1 MILYLQ
7 KKWSH
12 FFLKINLVLLFYIEQ
27 MYQYNLFYPTI
38 VDVQLV
44 LEEELQNISPIV
56 GYGGKYE
63 LEFLNGYYLQEP
75 EVELD
80 ECKLSKSIEDF
91 EGRSER
97 IPNIDKNYVDLGIQ
111 FRLAQLINSKN
122 VSFKNEIPIHVALKG
137 HMGTGKDHDIEQ
149 FAAKLKYPYYR
160 IPLSGEVRDV
170 TLLGS
175 VQLYGDGKGGTES
188 KWQDG
193 ELTRDLRGPAIGN
206 LSELN
211 AAGPE
216 VLFALHSLLDRHK
229 KLELPNGEVISL
241 RDDCYIFG
249 TMNPTS
255 LRDYSG
261 TQTLNKA
268 FADRWVIWDKPFPN
282 KDQLQLIFKKRYP
295 NLQSEF
301 SDLIIKLAIEINNSF
316 MSDDISINIETPM
329 SLRTIVERIP
339 VGLDIYKNSSDPLYE
354 AWKNFVLPHVDTDDM
369 DHYNTLWNT
378 VVRSGPSLKPK
389 L

>member
-1 MILYLQ
+1 MA
-7 KKWSH
+7 KKE
-12 FFLKINLVLLFYIEQ
+12 FTNPIN
-27 MYQYNLFYPTI
+27 
-38 VDVQLV
+38 
-44 LEEELQNISPIV
+44 EE
-56 GYGGKYE
+56 K
-63 LEFLNGYYLQEP
+63 
-75 EVELD
+75 VELD
-80 ECKLSKSIEDF
+80 ECKLTKSIEDY
-91 EGRSER
+91 EGRVER

-111 FRLAQLINSKN
+111 YKLAKLINSKN

-193 ELTRDLRGPAIGN
+193 ELTRALRGPAIVN

-282 KDQLQLIFKKRYP
+282 KNQLQLIFKKRYP
-295 NLQSEF
+295 NLQTEF

-316 MSDDISINIETPM
+316 MSEDISINIETPM

-339 VGLDIYKNSSDPLYE
+339 VGLDIYKNSSDPLLKT
-354 AWKNFVLPHVDTDDM
+354 WNNFVLPHVDVDDI
-369 DHYNTLWNT
+369 DHYKTLWNT
-378 VVRSGPSLKPK
+378 VVRSGPNLKPK

>member
-1 MILYLQ
+1 MA
-7 KKWSH
+7 KKE
-12 FFLKINLVLLFYIEQ
+12 FTDPINNE
-27 MYQYNLFYPTI
+27 
-38 VDVQLV
+38 
-44 LEEELQNISPIV
+44 
-56 GYGGKYE
+56 K
-63 LEFLNGYYLQEP
+63 
-75 EVELD
+75 VELD
-80 ECKLSKSIEDF
+80 ECKLTKSIKDY
-91 EGRSER
+91 EGRVER

-111 FRLAQLINSKN
+111 YKLAQLINSKN

-193 ELTRDLRGPAIGN
+193 ELTRALRGPAIVN

-282 KDQLQLIFKKRYP
+282 KGQLQLIFKKRYP
-295 NLQSEF
+295 NLQTEF

-339 VGLDIYKNSSDPLYE
+339 VGLDIYKNSSDPLLE
-354 AWKNFVLPHVDTDDM
+354 SWNNFVLPHVDVDDI
-369 DHYNTLWNT
+369 DHYKTLWNT
-378 VVRSGPSLKPK
+378 VVRSGPNLKPK

>member
-1 MILYLQ
+1 MA
-7 KKWSH
+7 
-12 FFLKINLVLLFYIEQ
+12 
-27 MYQYNLFYPTI
+27 
-38 VDVQLV
+38 
-44 LEEELQNISPIV
+44 LQNFKDPDSITNV
-56 GYGGKYE
+56 
-63 LEFLNGYYLQEP
+63 
-75 EVELD
+75 VELN
-80 ECKLSKSIEDF
+80 ECKLTKTISDYDSRKN
-91 EGRSER
+91 R
-97 IPNIDKNYVDLGIQ
+97 IPEIDKYYVDLGIQ
-111 FRLAQLINSKN
+111 YRLAQLIDSKIN
-122 VSFKNEIPIHVALKG
+122 AFKNDIPVHVALKG

-175 VQLYGDGKGGTES
+175 VQLYGDGMGGTES

-193 ELTRDLRGPAIGN
+193 ELTRALRGPAIVN

-229 KLELPNGEVISL
+229 KLELPNGEVIEL
-241 RDDCYIFG
+241 RDDTFIFG

-255 LRDYSG
+255 LRDYAG
-261 TQTLNKA
+261 TQSLNKA
-268 FADRWVIWDKPFPN
+268 FADRWVIWDKPFP
-282 KDQLQLIFKKRYP
+282 KREQLESIFSLRYP
-295 NLQSEF
+295 KLQKEYV
-301 SDLIIKLAIEINNSF
+301 DLIIKLAIEINNSF
-316 MSDDISINIETPM
+316 ISEDISVNVETPM

-339 VGLDIYKNSSDPLYE
+339 IGLNIYKNSKDPLKSS
-354 AWKNFVLPHVDTDDM
+354 WDNFVLPHVNREDL

-378 VVRSGPSLKPK
+378 IVRKGPSAAPK

>member
-1 MILYLQ
+1 M
-7 KKWSH
+7 
-12 FFLKINLVLLFYIEQ
+12 V
-27 MYQYNLFYPTI
+27 
-38 VDVQLV
+38 
-44 LEEELQNISPIV
+44 LQNFKDPDSITNV
-56 GYGGKYE
+56 
-63 LEFLNGYYLQEP
+63 
-75 EVELD
+75 VELN
-80 ECKLSKSIEDF
+80 ECKLTKTISDYDSRKN
-91 EGRSER
+91 R
-97 IPNIDKNYVDLGIQ
+97 IPEIDKYYVDLGIQ
-111 FRLAQLINSKN
+111 YRLAQLIDSKIN
-122 VSFKNEIPIHVALKG
+122 AFKNDIPVHVALKG

-175 VQLYGDGKGGTES
+175 VQLYGDGMGGTES

-193 ELTRDLRGPAIGN
+193 ELTRALRGPAIVN

-229 KLELPNGEVISL
+229 KLELPNGEVIEL
-241 RDDCYIFG
+241 RDDTFIFG

-255 LRDYSG
+255 LRDYAG
-261 TQTLNKA
+261 TQSLNKA
-268 FADRWVIWDKPFPN
+268 FADRWVIWDKPFP
-282 KDQLQLIFKKRYP
+282 KREQLESIFSLRYP
-295 NLQSEF
+295 KLQKEYV
-301 SDLIIKLAIEINNSF
+301 DLIIKLAIEINNSF
-316 MSDDISINIETPM
+316 ISEDISVNVETPM

-339 VGLDIYKNSSDPLYE
+339 IGLNIYKNSKDPLKSS
-354 AWKNFVLPHVDTDDM
+354 WDNFVLPHVNREDL

-378 VVRSGPSLKPK
+378 IVRKGPSAAPK

>member
-1 MILYLQ
+1 MA
-7 KKWSH
+7 KKE
-12 FFLKINLVLLFYIEQ
+12 FTNPINNE
-27 MYQYNLFYPTI
+27 
-38 VDVQLV
+38 
-44 LEEELQNISPIV
+44 
-56 GYGGKYE
+56 K
-63 LEFLNGYYLQEP
+63 
-75 EVELD
+75 VELD
-80 ECKLSKSIEDF
+80 ECKLSKSIEDY
-91 EGRSER
+91 EGRAER

-193 ELTRDLRGPAIGN
+193 ELTRALRGPAIVN

-268 FADRWVIWDKPFPN
+268 FADRWVIWDKPFPD

-339 VGLDIYKNSSDPLYE
+339 VGLDIYKNSSDPLFE
-354 AWKNFVLPHVDTDDM
+354 AWKNFVLPHVDTDDI

>member
-1 MILYLQ
+1 MA
-7 KKWSH
+7 KKE
-12 FFLKINLVLLFYIEQ
+12 FTNPINNE
-27 MYQYNLFYPTI
+27 
-38 VDVQLV
+38 
-44 LEEELQNISPIV
+44 
-56 GYGGKYE
+56 K
-63 LEFLNGYYLQEP
+63 
-75 EVELD
+75 VELD

-91 EGRSER
+91 EGTSER

-193 ELTRDLRGPAIGN
+193 ELTRALRGPAIVN

>member
-1 MILYLQ
+1 MVKFENPSKQ
-7 KKWSH
+7 K
-12 FFLKINLVLLFYIEQ
+12 NYIEL
-27 MYQYNLFYPTI
+27 NEC
-38 VDVQLV
+38 V
-44 LEEELQNISPIV
+44 LDKKIDD
-56 GYGGKYE
+56 YE
-63 LEFLNGYYLQEP
+63 SRLNRVP
-75 EVELD
+75 E
-80 ECKLSKSIEDF
+80 
-91 EGRSER
+91 
-97 IPNIDKNYVDLGIQ
+97 IDDYYVDLGTQ
-111 FRLAQLINSKN
+111 FRLAQVMEAKLNA
-122 VSFKNEIPIHVALKG
+122 FKNELPIHVALKG

-193 ELTRDLRGPAIGN
+193 ELTRALRGPAIVN

-229 KLELPNGEVISL
+229 KLELPNGEVLQL
-241 RDDCYIFG
+241 RDDTFIFG

-255 LRDYSG
+255 LRDYAG
-261 TQTLNKA
+261 TQSLNKA

-282 KDQLQLIFKKRYP
+282 KEQLESIYLKRYP
-295 NLQSEF
+295 TLQKSYT
-301 SDLIIKLAIEINNSF
+301 DLVIKLALEINNSF
-316 MSDDISINIETPM
+316 MSDDISVNIETPM

-339 VGLDIYKNSSDPLYE
+339 LGLKVSSDADDPLKE
-354 AWKNFVLPHVDTDDM
+354 AWEHFVLPHVSKEDL
-369 DHYNTLWNT
+369 DHYQTLWNT
-378 VVRSGPSLKPK
+378 IVRKGPSEKPK

>member
-1 MILYLQ
+1 MA
-7 KKWSH
+7 K
-12 FFLKINLVLLFYIEQ
+12 
-27 MYQYNLFYPTI
+27 
-38 VDVQLV
+38 
-44 LEEELQNISPIV
+44 QNFKDPN
-56 GYGGKYE
+56 GKDT
-63 LEFLNGYYLQEP
+63 
-75 EVELD
+75 VSID
-80 ECKLSKSIEDF
+80 ECVLDNKLPDHAA
-91 EGRSER
+91 RSGR
-97 IPNIDKNYVDLGIQ
+97 IPKVDKNYVDLGTQ
-111 FRLAQLINSKN
+111 YKLAKIIESKQKTFN
-122 VSFKNEIPIHVALKG
+122 NEIPIHIALKG

-149 FAAKLKYPYYR
+149 LAAKLKYPYYR
-160 IPLSGEVRDV
+160 IPLSGEVSDV

-175 VQLYGDGKGGTES
+175 VQLYGDGIGGTDS

-193 ELTRDLRGPAIGN
+193 ELTRALRGPSFVN

-229 KLELPNGEVISL
+229 KLELPNGEVIEL
-241 RDDCYIFG
+241 RNDTYIFG

-255 LRDYSG
+255 LRDYAG

-282 KDQLQLIFKKRYP
+282 KVQLESIFKKKYP
-295 NLQSEF
+295 NLQTEF
-301 SDLIIKLAIEINNSF
+301 VDLIIKLAIEINNSF
-316 MSDDISINIETPM
+316 VSDDISVNIETPM

-339 VGLDIYKNSSDPLYE
+339 VGLDLYRESSDPLLD
-354 AWKNFVLPHVDTDDM
+354 AWNNMVIPHVDSEDI

-378 VVRSGPSLKPK
+378 VVRNGPNLKPK

>member
-1 MILYLQ
+1 MA
-7 KKWSH
+7 KKE
-12 FFLKINLVLLFYIEQ
+12 FTNPINNE
-27 MYQYNLFYPTI
+27 
-38 VDVQLV
+38 
-44 LEEELQNISPIV
+44 
-56 GYGGKYE
+56 K
-63 LEFLNGYYLQEP
+63 
-75 EVELD
+75 VELD
-80 ECKLSKSIEDF
+80 ECKLSKSIEDY
-91 EGRSER
+91 EGRAER

-111 FRLAQLINSKN
+111 FKLAQLINSKN

-193 ELTRDLRGPAIGN
+193 ELTRALRGPAIVN

-268 FADRWVIWDKPFPN
+268 FADRWVIWDKPFPD

>member
-1 MILYLQ
+1 MAT
-7 KKWSH
+7 KK
-12 FFLKINLVLLFYIEQ
+12 FINNES
-27 MYQYNLFYPTI
+27 N
-38 VDVQLV
+38 
-44 LEEELQNISPIV
+44 EA
-56 GYGGKYE
+56 
-63 LEFLNGYYLQEP
+63 
-75 EVELD
+75 VELN
-80 ECKLSKSIEDF
+80 ECKLTKSLNDYEA
-91 EGRSER
+91 RVER

-111 FRLAQLINSKN
+111 FKLAQLIDSKIE
-122 VSFKNEIPIHVALKG
+122 SFNNEIPIHVALKG

-193 ELTRDLRGPAIGN
+193 ELTRALRGPAIVN

-229 KLELPNGEVISL
+229 KLELPNGEVIEL
-241 RDDCYIFG
+241 REDCFIFG

-261 TQTLNKA
+261 TQSLNKA
-268 FADRWVIWDKPFPN
+268 FADRWVIWEKPFPN
-282 KDQLQLIFKKRYP
+282 KEQLELIFNKRYP
-295 NLQSEF
+295 NLQKEF
-301 SDLIIKLAIEINNSF
+301 IDLIIKLSIEINNSF
-316 MSDDISINIETPM
+316 MSEDISVNIETPM

-339 VGLDIYKNSSDPLYE
+339 IGLDIYKNASDPLYE
-354 AWKNFVLPHVDTDDM
+354 SWKNFVLPHVNSDDL

-378 VVRSGPSLKPK
+378 VVRNGPAIKPK
-389 L
+389 F

>member
-1 MILYLQ
+1 MV
-7 KKWSH
+7 KKQ
-12 FFLKINLVLLFYIEQ
+12 FIN
-27 MYQYNLFYPTI
+27 P
-38 VDVQLV
+38 
-44 LEEELQNISPIV
+44 ISND
-56 GYGGKYE
+56 K
-63 LEFLNGYYLQEP
+63 
-75 EVELD
+75 VELD
-80 ECKLSKSIEDF
+80 ECKLPKSLNDY
-91 EGRSER
+91 EGRVER
-97 IPNIDKNYVDLGIQ
+97 IPIYDKNYVDLGIQ
-111 FRLAQLINSKN
+111 YRLAKLIKAKN
-122 VSFKNEIPIHVALKG
+122 ESFKNEIPIHVALKG

-193 ELTRDLRGPAIGN
+193 ELTRALRGPSIVN

-229 KLELPNGEVISL
+229 KLELPNGEVITL

-268 FADRWVIWDKPFPN
+268 FADRWVIWDKPFPT
-282 KDQLQLIFKKRYP
+282 KEQLELIFDKRYP
-295 NLQSEF
+295 KLQKDFTES
-301 SDLIIKLAIEINNSF
+301 IIKLAIEVNNSF

-339 VGLDIYKNSSDPLYE
+339 VGLDIYKDSSDPLYE
-354 AWKNFVLPHVDTDDM
+354 AWKNFVLPHVDIDDI

-378 VVRSGPSLKPK
+378 IVRSGPNLKPK

>member
-1 MILYLQ
+1 MGT
-7 KKWSH
+7 KKFVH
-12 FFLKINLVLLFYIEQ
+12 NE
-27 MYQYNLFYPTI
+27 NNET
-38 VDVQLV
+38 
-44 LEEELQNISPIV
+44 
-56 GYGGKYE
+56 
-63 LEFLNGYYLQEP
+63 
-75 EVELD
+75 VELN
-80 ECKLSKSIEDF
+80 ECKLSKSLDDYEARF
-91 EGRSER
+91 ER
-97 IPNIDKNYVDLGIQ
+97 IPSIDKNYVDLGIQ
-111 FRLAQLINSKN
+111 FKLAQLIDSKIE
-122 VSFKNEIPIHVALKG
+122 SFSNEIPTHLALKG

-193 ELTRDLRGPAIGN
+193 ELTRALRGPAIVN

-229 KLELPNGEVISL
+229 KLELPNGEVIEL
-241 RDDCYIFG
+241 REDCFIFG

-261 TQTLNKA
+261 TQSLNKA
-268 FADRWVIWDKPFPN
+268 FADRWVIWEKPFPN
-282 KDQLQLIFKKRYP
+282 KEQLELIFNKRYP
-295 NLQSEF
+295 NLQKEF
-301 SDLIIKLAIEINNSF
+301 IDLIIKLSIEINNSF
-316 MSDDISINIETPM
+316 MSEDISVNIETPM

-339 VGLDIYKNSSDPLYE
+339 IGLDIYKNASDPLYE
-354 AWKNFVLPHVDTDDM
+354 SWKNFVLPHVNSDDL

-378 VVRSGPSLKPK
+378 VVRNGPAIKPK
-389 L
+389 F

>member
-1 MILYLQ
+1 MA
-7 KKWSH
+7 KKE
-12 FFLKINLVLLFYIEQ
+12 FTNPINNE
-27 MYQYNLFYPTI
+27 
-38 VDVQLV
+38 
-44 LEEELQNISPIV
+44 
-56 GYGGKYE
+56 K
-63 LEFLNGYYLQEP
+63 
-75 EVELD
+75 VELD
-80 ECKLSKSIEDF
+80 ECKLSKSIEDY
-91 EGRSER
+91 EGRAER

-193 ELTRDLRGPAIGN
+193 ELTRALRGPAIVN

-339 VGLDIYKNSSDPLYE
+339 VGLDIYKNSSDPLFE
-354 AWKNFVLPHVDTDDM
+354 AWKNFVLPHVDTDM
-369 DHYNTLWNT
+369 
-378 VVRSGPSLKPK
+378 SLIHI
-389 L
+389 

>member
-1 MILYLQ
+1 MVKFENPGKQ
-7 KKWSH
+7 KK
-12 FFLKINLVLLFYIEQ
+12 FIELNECLV
-27 MYQYNLFYPTI
+27 
-38 VDVQLV
+38 DKK
-44 LEEELQNISPIV
+44 LED
-56 GYGGKYE
+56 YE
-63 LEFLNGYYLQEP
+63 SRLN
-75 EVELD
+75 
-80 ECKLSKSIEDF
+80 
-91 EGRSER
+91 R
-97 IPNIDKNYVDLGIQ
+97 IPEIDNYYVDFGTQ
-111 FRLAQLINSKN
+111 FRLAQVMEAKLNA
-122 VSFKNEIPIHVALKG
+122 FKNELPIHIALKG

-188 KWQDG
+188 RWQDG
-193 ELTRDLRGPAIGN
+193 ELTRALRGPAIVN

-229 KLELPNGEVISL
+229 KLELPNGEVLQL
-241 RDDCYIFG
+241 RDDTFIFG

-255 LRDYSG
+255 LRDYAG
-261 TQTLNKA
+261 TQSLNKA

-282 KDQLQLIFKKRYP
+282 KEQLESIYSKRYP
-295 NLQSEF
+295 TLQKSYT
-301 SDLIIKLAIEINNSF
+301 DLVIKLALEINNSF
-316 MSDDISINIETPM
+316 MSDDISVNIETPM

-339 VGLDIYKNSSDPLYE
+339 LGLNVSSDADDPLKE
-354 AWKNFVLPHVDTDDM
+354 AWENFVLPHVSKEDL
-369 DHYNTLWNT
+369 DHYQTLWNT
-378 VVRSGPSLKPK
+378 IVRKGPSEKPK

>member
-1 MILYLQ
+1 MAT
-7 KKWSH
+7 KK
-12 FFLKINLVLLFYIEQ
+12 FINNES
-27 MYQYNLFYPTI
+27 N
-38 VDVQLV
+38 
-44 LEEELQNISPIV
+44 EA
-56 GYGGKYE
+56 
-63 LEFLNGYYLQEP
+63 
-75 EVELD
+75 VELN
-80 ECKLSKSIEDF
+80 ECKLTKSLNDYEA
-91 EGRSER
+91 RVKR

-111 FRLAQLINSKN
+111 FKLAQLIDSKIE
-122 VSFKNEIPIHVALKG
+122 SFNNEIPIHVALKG

-193 ELTRDLRGPAIGN
+193 ELTRALRGPAIVN

-229 KLELPNGEVISL
+229 KLELPNGEVIEL
-241 RDDCYIFG
+241 RDDCFIFG

-261 TQTLNKA
+261 TQSLNKA
-268 FADRWVIWDKPFPN
+268 CLLYTSPSPR
-282 KDQLQLIFKKRYP
+282 
-295 NLQSEF
+295 
-301 SDLIIKLAIEINNSF
+301 DLSTSR
-316 MSDDISINIETPM
+316 MP
-329 SLRTIVERIP
+329 
-339 VGLDIYKNSSDPLYE
+339 SS
-354 AWKNFVLPHVDTDDM
+354 A
-369 DHYNTLWNT
+369 
-378 VVRSGPSLKPK
+378 
-389 L
+389 

>member
-1 MILYLQ
+1 MA
-7 KKWSH
+7 KKV
-12 FFLKINLVLLFYIEQ
+12 FTNPINNE
-27 MYQYNLFYPTI
+27 
-38 VDVQLV
+38 
-44 LEEELQNISPIV
+44 
-56 GYGGKYE
+56 K
-63 LEFLNGYYLQEP
+63 
-75 EVELD
+75 VELD
-80 ECKLSKSIEDF
+80 ECKLSKSIDDY
-91 EGRSER
+91 EGRAER

-193 ELTRDLRGPAIGN
+193 ELTRALRGPAIVN

>member
-1 MILYLQ
+1 MA
-7 KKWSH
+7 KKE
-12 FFLKINLVLLFYIEQ
+12 FTNPINNEK
-27 MYQYNLFYPTI
+27 
-38 VDVQLV
+38 VD
-44 LEEELQNISPIV
+44 
-56 GYGGKYE
+56 
-63 LEFLNGYYLQEP
+63 
-75 EVELD
+75 LD
-80 ECKLSKSIEDF
+80 ECKLSKSIEDY
-91 EGRSER
+91 EGRAER

-193 ELTRDLRGPAIGN
+193 ELTRALRGPAIVN

>member
-1 MILYLQ
+1 MA
-7 KKWSH
+7 KKE
-12 FFLKINLVLLFYIEQ
+12 FTNPINNE
-27 MYQYNLFYPTI
+27 
-38 VDVQLV
+38 
-44 LEEELQNISPIV
+44 
-56 GYGGKYE
+56 K
-63 LEFLNGYYLQEP
+63 
-75 EVELD
+75 VELD
-80 ECKLSKSIEDF
+80 ECKLSKSIEDY
-91 EGRSER
+91 EGRAER

-193 ELTRDLRGPAIGN
+193 ELTRALRGPAIVN

-241 RDDCYIFG
+241 REDCYIFG

-295 NLQSEF
+295 NLQKEF

-339 VGLDIYKNSSDPLYE
+339 VGLDIYKNSSDPLLE
-354 AWKNFVLPHVDTDDM
+354 TWNNFVLPHVDVDDI
-369 DHYNTLWNT
+369 DHYKTLWNT
-378 VVRSGPSLKPK
+378 VVRSGPNLKPK

>member
-1 MILYLQ
+1 MA
-7 KKWSH
+7 KKE
-12 FFLKINLVLLFYIEQ
+12 FTNPINNE
-27 MYQYNLFYPTI
+27 
-38 VDVQLV
+38 
-44 LEEELQNISPIV
+44 
-56 GYGGKYE
+56 K
-63 LEFLNGYYLQEP
+63 
-75 EVELD
+75 VELD
-80 ECKLSKSIEDF
+80 ECKLSKSIEDYV
-91 EGRSER
+91 GRAER

-193 ELTRDLRGPAIGN
+193 ELTRALRGPAIVN

>member
-1 MILYLQ
+1 MA
-7 KKWSH
+7 K
-12 FFLKINLVLLFYIEQ
+12 
-27 MYQYNLFYPTI
+27 
-38 VDVQLV
+38 
-44 LEEELQNISPIV
+44 QNFKDPN
-56 GYGGKYE
+56 GKDT
-63 LEFLNGYYLQEP
+63 
-75 EVELD
+75 VSID
-80 ECKLSKSIEDF
+80 ECVLDNKLPDHAA
-91 EGRSER
+91 RSER
-97 IPNIDKNYVDLGIQ
+97 IPKVDKNYVDLGTQ
-111 FRLAQLINSKN
+111 YKLAKIIESKQKTFN
-122 VSFKNEIPIHVALKG
+122 NEIPIHIALKG

-149 FAAKLKYPYYR
+149 LAAKLKYPYYR

-175 VQLYGDGKGGTES
+175 VQLYGDGIGGTDS

-193 ELTRDLRGPAIGN
+193 ELTRALRGPSFVN

-229 KLELPNGEVISL
+229 KLELPNGEVIEL
-241 RDDCYIFG
+241 RNDTCIFG

-255 LRDYSG
+255 LRDYAG

-282 KDQLQLIFKKRYP
+282 KVQLESIFKKKYP
-295 NLQSEF
+295 NLQTEF
-301 SDLIIKLAIEINNSF
+301 VDLIIKLAIEINNSF
-316 MSDDISINIETPM
+316 VSDDISVNIETPM

-339 VGLDIYKNSSDPLYE
+339 VGLDLYRESSDPLLD
-354 AWKNFVLPHVDTDDM
+354 AWNNMVIPHVDSEDI

-378 VVRSGPSLKPK
+378 VVRNGPNLKPK

>member
-1 MILYLQ
+1 
-7 KKWSH
+7 
-12 FFLKINLVLLFYIEQ
+12 
-27 MYQYNLFYPTI
+27 
-38 VDVQLV
+38 
-44 LEEELQNISPIV
+44 
-56 GYGGKYE
+56 
-63 LEFLNGYYLQEP
+63 
-75 EVELD
+75 
-80 ECKLSKSIEDF
+80 
-91 EGRSER
+91 
-97 IPNIDKNYVDLGIQ
+97 
-111 FRLAQLINSKN
+111 
-122 VSFKNEIPIHVALKG
+122 
-137 HMGTGKDHDIEQ
+137 
-149 FAAKLKYPYYR
+149 
-160 IPLSGEVRDV
+160 
-170 TLLGS
+170 LLGS

-193 ELTRDLRGPAIGN
+193 ELTRALRGPSIVN

-229 KLELPNGEVISL
+229 KLELPNGEVITL

-268 FADRWVIWDKPFPN
+268 FADRWVIWDKPFPT
-282 KDQLQLIFKKRYP
+282 KEQLELIFDKRYP
-295 NLQSEF
+295 KLQKDF
-301 SDLIIKLAIEINNSF
+301 TKLIIKLAIEINNSF

-339 VGLDIYKNSSDPLYE
+339 VGLDIYKDSSDPLYE
-354 AWKNFVLPHVDTDDM
+354 AWNNFVLPHVDIDDI

-378 VVRSGPSLKPK
+378 VVRSGPNLKPK

>member
-1 MILYLQ
+1 MA
-7 KKWSH
+7 KKE
-12 FFLKINLVLLFYIEQ
+12 FTNPINNE
-27 MYQYNLFYPTI
+27 
-38 VDVQLV
+38 
-44 LEEELQNISPIV
+44 
-56 GYGGKYE
+56 K
-63 LEFLNGYYLQEP
+63 
-75 EVELD
+75 VELD
-80 ECKLSKSIEDF
+80 ECKLSKSIEDY
-91 EGRSER
+91 EGRAER

-193 ELTRDLRGPAIGN
+193 ELTRALRGPAIVN

-229 KLELPNGEVISL
+229 KLELPNGEVVSL

>member
-1 MILYLQ
+1 MVKFENPSKQ
-7 KKWSH
+7 K
-12 FFLKINLVLLFYIEQ
+12 NYIEL
-27 MYQYNLFYPTI
+27 NEC
-38 VDVQLV
+38 V
-44 LEEELQNISPIV
+44 LDKKIDD
-56 GYGGKYE
+56 YE
-63 LEFLNGYYLQEP
+63 SRLNRVP
-75 EVELD
+75 E
-80 ECKLSKSIEDF
+80 
-91 EGRSER
+91 
-97 IPNIDKNYVDLGIQ
+97 IDDYYVDLGTQ
-111 FRLAQLINSKN
+111 FRLAQVMEAKLNA
-122 VSFKNEIPIHVALKG
+122 FKNELPIHVALKG

-193 ELTRDLRGPAIGN
+193 ELTRALRGPAIVN

-229 KLELPNGEVISL
+229 KLELPNGEVLQL
-241 RDDCYIFG
+241 REDTFIFG

-255 LRDYSG
+255 LRDYAG
-261 TQTLNKA
+261 TQSLNKA

-282 KDQLQLIFKKRYP
+282 KEQLESIYLKRYP
-295 NLQSEF
+295 TLQKSYT
-301 SDLIIKLAIEINNSF
+301 DLVIKLALEINNSF
-316 MSDDISINIETPM
+316 MSDDISVNIETPM

-339 VGLDIYKNSSDPLYE
+339 LGLKVSSDADDPLKE
-354 AWKNFVLPHVDTDDM
+354 AWENFVLPHVSKEDL
-369 DHYNTLWNT
+369 DHYQTLWNT
-378 VVRSGPSLKPK
+378 IVRKGPSEKPK

>member
-1 MILYLQ
+1 MA
-7 KKWSH
+7 K
-12 FFLKINLVLLFYIEQ
+12 
-27 MYQYNLFYPTI
+27 
-38 VDVQLV
+38 
-44 LEEELQNISPIV
+44 QNFKDPN
-56 GYGGKYE
+56 GKDT
-63 LEFLNGYYLQEP
+63 
-75 EVELD
+75 VSID
-80 ECKLSKSIEDF
+80 ECVLDNKLPDHAA
-91 EGRSER
+91 RSER
-97 IPNIDKNYVDLGIQ
+97 IPKVDKNYVDLGTQ
-111 FRLAQLINSKN
+111 YKLAKIIESKHKTFN
-122 VSFKNEIPIHVALKG
+122 NEIPIHIALKG

-149 FAAKLKYPYYR
+149 LAAKLKYPYYR

-175 VQLYGDGKGGTES
+175 VQLYGDGIGGTDS

-193 ELTRDLRGPAIGN
+193 ELTRALRGPSFVN

-229 KLELPNGEVISL
+229 KLELPNGEVIEL
-241 RDDCYIFG
+241 RNDTYIFG

-255 LRDYSG
+255 LRDYAG

-282 KDQLQLIFKKRYP
+282 KVQLESIFKKKYP
-295 NLQSEF
+295 NLQTEF
-301 SDLIIKLAIEINNSF
+301 VDLIIKLAIEINNSF
-316 MSDDISINIETPM
+316 VSDDISVNIETPM

-339 VGLDIYKNSSDPLYE
+339 VGLDLYRESSDPLLD
-354 AWKNFVLPHVDTDDM
+354 AWNNMVIPHVDSEDI

-378 VVRSGPSLKPK
+378 VVRNGPNLKPK

>member
-1 MILYLQ
+1 MVKFENPSKQ
-7 KKWSH
+7 K
-12 FFLKINLVLLFYIEQ
+12 NYIEL
-27 MYQYNLFYPTI
+27 NEC
-38 VDVQLV
+38 V
-44 LEEELQNISPIV
+44 LDKKIDDYESRQNRV
-56 GYGGKYE
+56 
-63 LEFLNGYYLQEP
+63 P
-75 EVELD
+75 E
-80 ECKLSKSIEDF
+80 
-91 EGRSER
+91 
-97 IPNIDKNYVDLGIQ
+97 IDNYYVDLGTQ
-111 FRLAQLINSKN
+111 FRLAQVMEAKLNA
-122 VSFKNEIPIHVALKG
+122 FKNELPIHVALKG

-193 ELTRDLRGPAIGN
+193 ELTRALRGPAIVN

-229 KLELPNGEVISL
+229 KLELPNGEVLQL
-241 RDDCYIFG
+241 RDDTFIFG

-255 LRDYSG
+255 LRDYAG
-261 TQTLNKA
+261 TQSLNKA

-282 KDQLQLIFKKRYP
+282 KEQLESIYLKRYP
-295 NLQSEF
+295 TLQKSYT
-301 SDLIIKLAIEINNSF
+301 DLVIKLALEINNSF
-316 MSDDISINIETPM
+316 MSDDISVNIETPM

-339 VGLDIYKNSSDPLYE
+339 LGLKVSSDADDPLKE
-354 AWKNFVLPHVDTDDM
+354 AWENFVLPHVSKEDL
-369 DHYNTLWNT
+369 DHYQTLWNT
-378 VVRSGPSLKPK
+378 IVRKGPSEKPK

>member
-1 MILYLQ
+1 MA
-7 KKWSH
+7 K
-12 FFLKINLVLLFYIEQ
+12 
-27 MYQYNLFYPTI
+27 
-38 VDVQLV
+38 
-44 LEEELQNISPIV
+44 QNFKDPN
-56 GYGGKYE
+56 GKDT
-63 LEFLNGYYLQEP
+63 
-75 EVELD
+75 VSID
-80 ECKLSKSIEDF
+80 ECVLDNKLPDHAA
-91 EGRSER
+91 RSER
-97 IPNIDKNYVDLGIQ
+97 IPKVDKNYVDLGTQ
-111 FRLAQLINSKN
+111 YKLAKILESKQKTFN
-122 VSFKNEIPIHVALKG
+122 NEIPIHIALKG

-149 FAAKLKYPYYR
+149 LAAKLKYPYYR

-175 VQLYGDGKGGTES
+175 VQLYGDGIGGTDS

-193 ELTRDLRGPAIGN
+193 ELTRALRGPSFVN

-229 KLELPNGEVISL
+229 KLELPNGEVIEL
-241 RDDCYIFG
+241 RNDTYIFG

-255 LRDYSG
+255 LRDYAG

-282 KDQLQLIFKKRYP
+282 KVQLESIFKKKYP
-295 NLQSEF
+295 DLQTEF
-301 SDLIIKLAIEINNSF
+301 VDLIIKLAIEINNSF
-316 MSDDISINIETPM
+316 VSDDISVNIETPM

-339 VGLDIYKNSSDPLYE
+339 VGLDLYRESSDPLLD
-354 AWKNFVLPHVDTDDM
+354 AWNNMVIPHVDSEDI

-378 VVRSGPSLKPK
+378 VVRNGPNLKPK

>member
-1 MILYLQ
+1 MVKFENPSKQ
-7 KKWSH
+7 KS
-12 FFLKINLVLLFYIEQ
+12 FIELNECVLDKII
-27 MYQYNLFYPTI
+27 
-38 VDVQLV
+38 DD
-44 LEEELQNISPIV
+44 
-56 GYGGKYE
+56 YE
-63 LEFLNGYYLQEP
+63 SRLNRVP
-75 EVELD
+75 E
-80 ECKLSKSIEDF
+80 
-91 EGRSER
+91 
-97 IPNIDKNYVDLGIQ
+97 IDDYYVDLGTQ
-111 FRLAQLINSKN
+111 FRLAQVMEAKLNA
-122 VSFKNEIPIHVALKG
+122 FKNELPIHVALKG

-188 KWQDG
+188 RWQDG
-193 ELTRDLRGPAIGN
+193 ELTRALRGPAIVN

-229 KLELPNGEVISL
+229 KLELPNGEVLQL
-241 RDDCYIFG
+241 RDDTFIFG

-255 LRDYSG
+255 LRDYAG
-261 TQTLNKA
+261 TQSLNKA

-282 KDQLQLIFKKRYP
+282 KEQLESIYLKRYP
-295 NLQSEF
+295 TLQKSYT
-301 SDLIIKLAIEINNSF
+301 DLVIKLALEINNSF
-316 MSDDISINIETPM
+316 MSDDISVNIETPM

-339 VGLDIYKNSSDPLYE
+339 LGLKVSSDADDPLKE
-354 AWKNFVLPHVDTDDM
+354 AWENFVLPHVSKEDL
-369 DHYNTLWNT
+369 DHYQTLWNT
-378 VVRSGPSLKPK
+378 IVRKGPSEKPK

>member
-1 MILYLQ
+1 MV
-7 KKWSH
+7 KFENPSKE
-12 FFLKINLVLLFYIEQ
+12 KNYIEL
-27 MYQYNLFYPTI
+27 NECV
-38 VDVQLV
+38 VDKK
-44 LEEELQNISPIV
+44 LEDYDSR
-56 GYGGKYE
+56 
-63 LEFLNGYYLQEP
+63 LN
-75 EVELD
+75 
-80 ECKLSKSIEDF
+80 
-91 EGRSER
+91 R
-97 IPNIDKNYVDLGIQ
+97 IPEIDNYYVDFGTQ
-111 FRLAQLINSKN
+111 YRLAQVLETKLNA
-122 VSFKNEIPIHVALKG
+122 FKNELPIHIALKG

-188 KWQDG
+188 RWQDG
-193 ELTRDLRGPAIGN
+193 ELTRALRGPAIVN

-229 KLELPNGEVISL
+229 KLELPNGEVLQL
-241 RDDCYIFG
+241 RDDTFIFG

-255 LRDYSG
+255 LRDYAG
-261 TQTLNKA
+261 TQSLNKA

-282 KDQLQLIFKKRYP
+282 KEQLESIYLKRYP
-295 NLQSEF
+295 TLQKSYT
-301 SDLIIKLAIEINNSF
+301 DLVIKLALEINNSF

-329 SLRTIVERIP
+329 SLRSIVERIP
-339 VGLDIYKNSSDPLYE
+339 LGLKVSSDADDPLKE
-354 AWKNFVLPHVDTDDM
+354 AWENFVLPHVSKEDL
-369 DHYNTLWNT
+369 DHYQTLWNT
-378 VVRSGPSLKPK
+378 IVRKGPSEKPK

>member
-1 MILYLQ
+1 MA
-7 KKWSH
+7 KKE
-12 FFLKINLVLLFYIEQ
+12 FTNPINNE
-27 MYQYNLFYPTI
+27 
-38 VDVQLV
+38 
-44 LEEELQNISPIV
+44 
-56 GYGGKYE
+56 K
-63 LEFLNGYYLQEP
+63 
-75 EVELD
+75 VELD
-80 ECKLSKSIEDF
+80 ECKLSKSIEDY
-91 EGRSER
+91 EGRAER

-137 HMGTGKDHDIEQ
+137 HMGTGKDHDKEQ

-193 ELTRDLRGPAIGN
+193 ELTRALRGPAIVN

>member
-1 MILYLQ
+1 MVKFENPIKQ
-7 KKWSH
+7 K
-12 FFLKINLVLLFYIEQ
+12 NYIEL
-27 MYQYNLFYPTI
+27 NEC
-38 VDVQLV
+38 V
-44 LEEELQNISPIV
+44 LDKKIDD
-56 GYGGKYE
+56 YE
-63 LEFLNGYYLQEP
+63 SRLNRVP
-75 EVELD
+75 E
-80 ECKLSKSIEDF
+80 
-91 EGRSER
+91 
-97 IPNIDKNYVDLGIQ
+97 IDDYYVDLGTQ
-111 FRLAQLINSKN
+111 FRLAQVMEAKLNA
-122 VSFKNEIPIHVALKG
+122 FKNELPIHVALKG

-193 ELTRDLRGPAIGN
+193 ELTRALRGPAIVN

-229 KLELPNGEVISL
+229 KLELPNGEVLQL
-241 RDDCYIFG
+241 RDDTFIFG

-255 LRDYSG
+255 LRDYAG
-261 TQTLNKA
+261 TQSLNKA

-282 KDQLQLIFKKRYP
+282 KEQLESIYLKRYP
-295 NLQSEF
+295 TLQKSYT
-301 SDLIIKLAIEINNSF
+301 DLVIKLALEINNSF
-316 MSDDISINIETPM
+316 MSDDISVNIETPM

-339 VGLDIYKNSSDPLYE
+339 LGLKVSSDADDPLKE
-354 AWKNFVLPHVDTDDM
+354 AWENFVLPHVSKEDL
-369 DHYNTLWNT
+369 DHYQTLWNT
-378 VVRSGPSLKPK
+378 IVRKGPSEKPK